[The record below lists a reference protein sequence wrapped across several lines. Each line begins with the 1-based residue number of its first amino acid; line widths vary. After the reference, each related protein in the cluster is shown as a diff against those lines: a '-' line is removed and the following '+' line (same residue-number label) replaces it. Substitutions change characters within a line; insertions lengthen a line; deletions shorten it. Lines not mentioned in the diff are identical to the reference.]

1 MTRRTV
7 ADEPKYYDFE
17 IALTVDPIWC
27 EEDEDGP
34 RIDYRGDIRKVE
46 EEDVVGRVRFFVFHF
61 DGCGDAFRCHF
72 APGEL
77 PDRALR
83 PGVFPVPQD

>member
-1 MTRRTV
+1 MTRRTI

-34 RIDYRGDIRKVE
+34 RIDYP
-46 EEDVVGRVRFFVFHF
+46 
-61 DGCGDAFRCHF
+61 CS
-72 APGEL
+72 
-77 PDRALR
+77 
-83 PGVFPVPQD
+83 

>member
-1 MTRRTV
+1 MARRTV

-34 RIDYRGDIRKVE
+34 RIDYP
-46 EEDVVGRVRFFVFHF
+46 
-61 DGCGDAFRCHF
+61 CS
-72 APGEL
+72 
-77 PDRALR
+77 
-83 PGVFPVPQD
+83 